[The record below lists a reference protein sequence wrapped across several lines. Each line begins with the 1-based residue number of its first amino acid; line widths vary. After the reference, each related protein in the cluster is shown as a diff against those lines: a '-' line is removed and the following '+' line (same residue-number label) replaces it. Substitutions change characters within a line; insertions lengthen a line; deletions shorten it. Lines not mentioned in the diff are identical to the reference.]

1 MASSVVCWQCGA
13 ERNCFPIPNAR
24 ILSPLIRRKK
34 DEENDQLAQRP
45 AFLECFFGRSSAS

>member
-1 MASSVVCWQCGA
+1 MASSDVCWQCGA
-13 ERNCFPIPNAR
+13 SRNCFPIPNAR

-34 DEENDQLAQRP
+34 DEENDQLAERP